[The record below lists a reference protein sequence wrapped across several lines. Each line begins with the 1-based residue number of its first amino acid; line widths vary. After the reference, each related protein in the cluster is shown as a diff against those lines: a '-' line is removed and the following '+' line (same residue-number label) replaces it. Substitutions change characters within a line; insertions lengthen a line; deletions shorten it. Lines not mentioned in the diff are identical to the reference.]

1 MRDLQN
7 SVSDLRNDMKTAQ
20 ATQGIQIDSLEKTL
34 TKKHTD
40 LCKKLDIT
48 FQSYDSALDLNRAAT
63 AENTRKIDALIQVVE
78 TQRLTIAEL
87 SDRIDTNELKATNA
101 IQEVLILANGIEA
114 HQRRWAVRINGL
126 PAPSEGEEETFQ
138 AKHVVLG
145 FIESSLHIDNV
156 FYEDIDCAH
165 RVGRVVDNKQS
176 MLARFHARDLVQL
189 ILKNKTKLKGTSV
202 VVYEDSTY
210 LNRQLL
216 QVVKDH
222 PKIDSGWIS
231 NGAVWGK
238 TEPNGRKIKFTL
250 GQDIDA
256 LLINKP
262 VIPNKQT
269 RQKAR
274 PVRPD
279 A

>member
-1 MRDLQN
+1 
-7 SVSDLRNDMKTAQ
+7 MKTAQ
-20 ATQGIQIDSLEKTL
+20 TNQGKKRDSLEQTM
-34 TKKHTD
+34 TTKHTD
-40 LCKKLDIT
+40 LCKKLDVK
-48 FQSYDSALDLNRAAT
+48 FQSYDTALDLNRAAT
-63 AENTRKIDALIQVVE
+63 AENTRKIDELTQIVE
-78 TQRLTIAEL
+78 TQRITIEEL
-87 SDRIDTNELKATNA
+87 SAKIDTNKLKATNA

-126 PAPSEGEEETFQ
+126 PAPREGEEETID

-216 QVVKDH
+216 QAVKDH
-222 PKIDSGWIS
+222 SKIDSGWTS

-238 TEPNGRKIKFTL
+238 TEPN
-250 GQDIDA
+250 
-256 LLINKP
+256 
-262 VIPNKQT
+262 
-269 RQKAR
+269 
-274 PVRPD
+274 
-279 A
+279 